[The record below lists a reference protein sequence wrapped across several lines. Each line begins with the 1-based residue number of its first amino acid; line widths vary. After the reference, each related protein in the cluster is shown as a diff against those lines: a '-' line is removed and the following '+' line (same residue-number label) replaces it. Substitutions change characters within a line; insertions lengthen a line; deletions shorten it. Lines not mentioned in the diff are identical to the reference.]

1 QRSFTLFLDR
11 KEPSMTNQEI
21 LELMA
26 RFDASS
32 LTSFK
37 LHSKDADLEMGK
49 GIPATPAAAAA
60 PAAAPAAPAA
70 PAPAP
75 AAPAAA
81 PAPEGKCITAPVVG
95 TFYMAPAPDQ
105 PPFVQVGDK
114 VQKGQTVCLM
124 EAMKM
129 MSEVKAPCDCV
140 IEAILQEDGA
150 LVSFGDD
157 LIRYREG

>member
-1 QRSFTLFLDR
+1 
-11 KEPSMTNQEI
+11 MTNQEI

-26 RFDASS
+26 QFDASS

-49 GIPATPAAAAA
+49 GLPAAPAVAAA

-81 PAPEGKCITAPVVG
+81 PAPAEEGKCITAPVVG
-95 TFYMAPAPDQ
+95 TFYIASAPDQ

-150 LVSFGDD
+150 LVSFGDN

>member
-1 QRSFTLFLDR
+1 
-11 KEPSMTNQEI
+11 MTNQEI

-49 GIPATPAAAAA
+49 GIPAVPAAAAA

>member
-1 QRSFTLFLDR
+1 
-11 KEPSMTNQEI
+11 MTNQEI

-49 GIPATPAAAAA
+49 GIPAAPAAAAA
-60 PAAAPAAPAA
+60 PAVAPAAPAV

>member
-1 QRSFTLFLDR
+1 
-11 KEPSMTNQEI
+11 MTNQEI

-49 GIPATPAAAAA
+49 GIPAAPAAAVA
-60 PAAAPAAPAA
+60 PAAAPAAAAA

-75 AAPAAA
+75 AAPA
-81 PAPEGKCITAPVVG
+81 PAPVEEGKCITAPVVG
-95 TFYMAPAPDQ
+95 TFYIAPAPDQ

-150 LVSFGDD
+150 LVSFGDN

>member
-1 QRSFTLFLDR
+1 
-11 KEPSMTNQEI
+11 MTNQEI

-32 LTSFK
+32 LTAFK
-37 LHSKDADLEMGK
+37 LHTKDTELEMDK
-49 GIPATPAAAAA
+49 GVAVMAAPAA
-60 PAAAPAAPAA
+60 PAAAPAVLAPAA

-75 AAPAAA
+75 AAAPAA

-95 TFYMAPAPDQ
+95 TFYVAPAPDQ
-105 PPFVQVGDK
+105 PPFGQPGDK

-140 IEAILQEDGA
+140 IEAVLQEDGA
-150 LVSFGDD
+150 LVSFGDA

>member
-1 QRSFTLFLDR
+1 
-11 KEPSMTNQEI
+11 MT
-21 LELMA
+21 
-26 RFDASS
+26 
-32 LTSFK
+32 
-37 LHSKDADLEMGK
+37 GK
-49 GIPATPAAAAA
+49 GAWLFFVWGAVSALPSSPTLSPNLPQA
-60 PAAAPAAPAA
+60 PRLG
-70 PAPAP
+70 

>member
-1 QRSFTLFLDR
+1 
-11 KEPSMTNQEI
+11 MTNQEI
-21 LELMA
+21 MELMA

-37 LHSKDADLEMGK
+37 LHTKDTELEMGK
-49 GIPATPAAAAA
+49 GAVGVTAT
-60 PAAAPAAPAA
+60 
-70 PAPAP
+70 AP

-81 PAPEGKCITAPVVG
+81 PVPSPAPVPAAAPAVEEGLYITAPVVG
-95 TFYMAPAPDQ
+95 TFYVAPSPDQ

-129 MSEVKAPCDCV
+129 MNEVKAPCDCI
-140 IEAILQEDGA
+140 IEAVLQQDGA
-150 LVSFGDD
+150 LVSFGDQ

>member
-1 QRSFTLFLDR
+1 
-11 KEPSMTNQEI
+11 MTNQEI
-21 LELMA
+21 MELMA

-37 LHSKDADLEMGK
+37 LHTKDPEREMGK
-49 GIPATPAAAAA
+49 GAVAVTA
-60 PAAAPAAPAA
+60 PS
-70 PAPAP
+70 P

-81 PAPEGKCITAPVVG
+81 PVPSPAPVPAAAPAVEEGLYITAPVVG
-95 TFYMAPAPDQ
+95 TFYVAPSPDQ

-129 MSEVKAPCDCV
+129 MNEVKAPCDCI
-140 IEAILQEDGA
+140 IEAVLQQDGA
-150 LVSFGDD
+150 LVSFGDQ

>member
-1 QRSFTLFLDR
+1 MPTWRWARASPLHRLPPPHPR
-11 KEPSMTNQEI
+11 PSRLRRQ
-21 LELMA
+21 L
-26 RFDASS
+26 
-32 LTSFK
+32 
-37 LHSKDADLEMGK
+37 
-49 GIPATPAAAAA
+49 PP
-60 PAAAPAAPAA
+60 
-70 PAPAP
+70 PAP

-81 PAPEGKCITAPVVG
+81 PAPAEEGKCITAPVVG
-95 TFYMAPAPDQ
+95 TFYIAPAPDQ

-150 LVSFGDD
+150 LVSFGDS

>member
-1 QRSFTLFLDR
+1 
-11 KEPSMTNQEI
+11 MTNQEI

-49 GIPATPAAAAA
+49 GIPAAPAAAAA
-60 PAAAPAAPAA
+60 PVVAPAAPAV

>member
-1 QRSFTLFLDR
+1 
-11 KEPSMTNQEI
+11 MTNQEI
-21 LELMA
+21 MELMA

-37 LHSKDADLEMGK
+37 LHTKDTELEMGK
-49 GIPATPAAAAA
+49 GAVAVTAT
-60 PAAAPAAPAA
+60 
-70 PAPAP
+70 AP

-81 PAPEGKCITAPVVG
+81 PVPSPAPVPAAAPAGEEGLYITAPVVG
-95 TFYMAPAPDQ
+95 TFYVAPSPDQ

-129 MSEVKAPCDCV
+129 MNEVKAPCDCI
-140 IEAILQEDGA
+140 IEAVLQQDGA
-150 LVSFGDD
+150 LVSFGDQ

>member
-1 QRSFTLFLDR
+1 
-11 KEPSMTNQEI
+11 MTNQEI

-32 LTSFK
+32 LTAFK
-37 LHSKDADLEMGK
+37 LHTKDTDLEMGK
-49 GIPATPAAAAA
+49 GTAGLPAAPAA
-60 PAAAPAAPAA
+60 PAAAPAAPVE
-70 PAPAP
+70 
-75 AAPAAA
+75 
-81 PAPEGKCITAPVVG
+81 EGKCITAPVVG
-95 TFYMAPAPDQ
+95 TFYVASAPDQ

-150 LVSFGDD
+150 LVSFGDP

>member
-1 QRSFTLFLDR
+1 
-11 KEPSMTNQEI
+11 MTNQEI

-49 GIPATPAAAAA
+49 GLPAAPAAAAA
-60 PAAAPAAPAA
+60 LAAAPAAPAA

-75 AAPAAA
+75 AASAAA
-81 PAPEGKCITAPVVG
+81 PAPAEEGKCITAPVVG
-95 TFYMAPAPDQ
+95 TFYIASAPDQ

-150 LVSFGDD
+150 LVSFGDS

>member
-1 QRSFTLFLDR
+1 MG
-11 KEPSMTNQEI
+11 PSTGT
-21 LELMA
+21 
-26 RFDASS
+26 RR
-32 LTSFK
+32 
-37 LHSKDADLEMGK
+37 
-49 GIPATPAAAAA
+49 PVPAAGV
-60 PAAAPAAPAA
+60 P

>member
-1 QRSFTLFLDR
+1 
-11 KEPSMTNQEI
+11 MTNQEI

-49 GIPATPAAAAA
+49 GIPAAPTAPAA
-60 PAAAPAAPAA
+60 PAAVPAAPAA

-81 PAPEGKCITAPVVG
+81 PAPAEEGKCITAPVVG
-95 TFYMAPAPDQ
+95 TFYIAPAPDQ

-150 LVSFGDD
+150 LVSFGDS

>member
-1 QRSFTLFLDR
+1 
-11 KEPSMTNQEI
+11 MTNQEI

-49 GIPATPAAAAA
+49 GIPAALAAAPA

-75 AAPAAA
+75 ATPAAA

>member
-1 QRSFTLFLDR
+1 
-11 KEPSMTNQEI
+11 MTNQEI
-21 LELMA
+21 MELMA

-37 LHSKDADLEMGK
+37 LHTKDTELEMGK
-49 GIPATPAAAAA
+49 GAVAVTAT
-60 PAAAPAAPAA
+60 
-70 PAPAP
+70 AP

-81 PAPEGKCITAPVVG
+81 PVPSPAPVPAAAPAVEEGLYITAPVVG
-95 TFYMAPAPDQ
+95 TFYVAPSPDQ
-105 PPFVQVGDK
+105 PPFVQGGDK

-129 MSEVKAPCDCV
+129 MNEVKAPCDCI
-140 IEAILQEDGA
+140 IEAVLQQDGA
-150 LVSFGDD
+150 LVSFGDQ

>member
-1 QRSFTLFLDR
+1 
-11 KEPSMTNQEI
+11 MTNQEI

-49 GIPATPAAAAA
+49 GIPAAPVAPAA
-60 PAAAPAAPAA
+60 PAAVPAAPAA

-81 PAPEGKCITAPVVG
+81 PASAEEGKCITAPVVG
-95 TFYMAPAPDQ
+95 TFYIAPAPDQ

-150 LVSFGDD
+150 LVSFGDS

>member
-1 QRSFTLFLDR
+1 
-11 KEPSMTNQEI
+11 MTNQEI

-49 GIPATPAAAAA
+49 GLPAAPAAAAA
-60 PAAAPAAPAA
+60 LAAAPAAPAA

-75 AAPAAA
+75 AASAAA
-81 PAPEGKCITAPVVG
+81 PAPAEEGKCITAPVVG
-95 TFYMAPAPDQ
+95 TFYIASAPDQ

>member
-1 QRSFTLFLDR
+1 
-11 KEPSMTNQEI
+11 MTNQEI

-32 LTSFK
+32 LTAFK
-37 LHSKDADLEMGK
+37 LHTKDTDLEMGK
-49 GIPATPAAAAA
+49 GTAGLPAAPAAPAPAAAAAPAAPA
-60 PAAAPAAPAA
+60 PAAAPAAPAE
-70 PAPAP
+70 
-75 AAPAAA
+75 
-81 PAPEGKCITAPVVG
+81 EGKCITAPVVG
-95 TFYMAPAPDQ
+95 TFYVASAPDQ

-150 LVSFGDD
+150 LVSFGDP

>member
-1 QRSFTLFLDR
+1 
-11 KEPSMTNQEI
+11 MTNQEI

-32 LTSFK
+32 LTAFK
-37 LHSKDADLEMGK
+37 LHTKDTELEMDK
-49 GIPATPAAAAA
+49 GVAVMAAPAA
-60 PAAAPAAPAA
+60 PAAAPAVLAPAA

-75 AAPAAA
+75 AAAPAA

-95 TFYMAPAPDQ
+95 TFYVAPAPDQ
-105 PPFVQVGDK
+105 PPFVQPGDK

-129 MSEVKAPCDCV
+129 MSEVTAPCDCV
-140 IEAILQEDGA
+140 IEAVLQEDGA
-150 LVSFGDD
+150 LVSFGDA

>member
-1 QRSFTLFLDR
+1 
-11 KEPSMTNQEI
+11 MTNQEI

-49 GIPATPAAAAA
+49 GIPAAPAAAAA
-60 PAAAPAAPAA
+60 PAVAPAAPAV

-150 LVSFGDD
+150 LVSFGDS

>member
-1 QRSFTLFLDR
+1 
-11 KEPSMTNQEI
+11 MTNQEI
-21 LELMA
+21 MELMA

-37 LHSKDADLEMGK
+37 LHTKDTELEMGK
-49 GIPATPAAAAA
+49 GAVAVTAT
-60 PAAAPAAPAA
+60 
-70 PAPAP
+70 AP

-81 PAPEGKCITAPVVG
+81 PVPSPAPVPAAAPAVEEGLYITAPVVG
-95 TFYMAPAPDQ
+95 TFYVAPSPDQ

-129 MSEVKAPCDCV
+129 MNEVKAPCDCV
-140 IEAILQEDGA
+140 IEAVLQQDGA
-150 LVSFGDD
+150 LVSFGDQ

>member
-1 QRSFTLFLDR
+1 
-11 KEPSMTNQEI
+11 MTNQEI

-49 GIPATPAAAAA
+49 GIPAALAAAPA

-75 AAPAAA
+75 ATPAAA

-150 LVSFGDD
+150 LVSFGDS

>member
-1 QRSFTLFLDR
+1 
-11 KEPSMTNQEI
+11 MTNQEI

-32 LTSFK
+32 LTAFK
-37 LHSKDADLEMGK
+37 LHTKDTELEMDK
-49 GIPATPAAAAA
+49 GAVVMAAPAA

-70 PAPAP
+70 APAAPAPAPAP
-75 AAPAAA
+75 AAPAE
-81 PAPEGKCITAPVVG
+81 EGKCITAPVVG
-95 TFYMAPAPDQ
+95 TFYVAPAPDQ
-105 PPFVQVGDK
+105 PPFVQPGDK

-140 IEAILQEDGA
+140 IEAVLQEDGA
-150 LVSFGDD
+150 LVSFGDA

>member
-1 QRSFTLFLDR
+1 
-11 KEPSMTNQEI
+11 MTNQEI

-49 GIPATPAAAAA
+49 GIPAAPVAPAA
-60 PAAAPAAPAA
+60 PAAVPAAPAA

-81 PAPEGKCITAPVVG
+81 PAPAEEGKCITAPVVG
-95 TFYMAPAPDQ
+95 TFYIAPAPDQ

-150 LVSFGDD
+150 LVSFGDN

>member
-1 QRSFTLFLDR
+1 
-11 KEPSMTNQEI
+11 MTNQEI

-49 GIPATPAAAAA
+49 GIPA
-60 PAAAPAAPAA
+60 
-70 PAPAP
+70 
-75 AAPAAA
+75 
-81 PAPEGKCITAPVVG
+81 APEGKCITAPVVG
-95 TFYMAPAPDQ
+95 TFYIAPAPDQ

-150 LVSFGDD
+150 LVSFGDS